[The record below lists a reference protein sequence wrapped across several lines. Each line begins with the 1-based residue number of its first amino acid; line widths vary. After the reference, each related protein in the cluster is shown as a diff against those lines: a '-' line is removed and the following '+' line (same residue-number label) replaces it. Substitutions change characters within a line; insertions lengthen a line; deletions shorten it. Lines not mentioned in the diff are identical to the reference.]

1 MAGDTG
7 RSARQATPVEPGR
20 EPIGVVVPRRQIRSG
35 PLLRPIDEVAD
46 KPGLETRLPLLILLA
61 LGVLVAV
68 QVLLAL

>member
-1 MAGDTG
+1 M
-7 RSARQATPVEPGR
+7 
-20 EPIGVVVPRRQIRSG
+20 VVPRRQIRSG